1 MPRML
6 SWIMGFGLLG
16 WMVVIALI
24 VLGLAAVIRLI
35 SRG

>member
-1 MPRML
+1 MRRML
-6 SWIMGFGLLG
+6 AWIMGFGLLG

-24 VLGLAAVIRLI
+24 VLGLAAVIRLL